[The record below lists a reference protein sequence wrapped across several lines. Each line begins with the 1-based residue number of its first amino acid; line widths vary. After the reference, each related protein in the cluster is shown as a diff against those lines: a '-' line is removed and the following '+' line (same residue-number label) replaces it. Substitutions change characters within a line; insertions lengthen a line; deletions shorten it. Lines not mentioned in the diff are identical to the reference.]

1 MDSNEASPMDSNA
14 RSQWIFPALMI
25 LMNVGASVV
34 AFKAGDWR
42 RGVYWIASALCLGMF
57 AA

>member
-1 MDSNEASPMDSNA
+1 MDSSN

-25 LMNVGASVV
+25 LMNVGASLV

-42 RGVYWIASALCLGMF
+42 RGVYWITSALCLVVV
-57 AA
+57 AT

>member
-1 MDSNEASPMDSNA
+1 MDSIN

-25 LMNVGASVV
+25 LMNVGASLV

-42 RGVYWIASALCLGMF
+42 RGVYWITSALCLGMV
-57 AA
+57 AT

>member
-1 MDSNEASPMDSNA
+1 MDSSN
-14 RSQWIFPALMI
+14 RSQLIFPVLMV

-34 AFKAGDWR
+34 AFKTGDWR
-42 RGVYWIASALCLGMF
+42 RGVYWIASALCLVMF

>member
-1 MDSNEASPMDSNA
+1 MVATN

-25 LMNVGASVV
+25 LMNVGASLV

-42 RGVYWIASALCLGMF
+42 RGVYWITSALCLGMV
-57 AA
+57 AT

>member
-1 MDSNEASPMDSNA
+1 MDATK
-14 RSQWIFPALMI
+14 RSQLIVPAVMI
-25 LMNVGASVV
+25 LMNVCASVV

-42 RGVYWIASALCLGMF
+42 RGAYWITSALCLGLI

>member
-1 MDSNEASPMDSNA
+1 MNSSN
-14 RSQWIFPALMI
+14 RTQFIFPALMI
-25 LMNVGASVV
+25 VMNVGASLV

-42 RGVYWIASALCLGMF
+42 RGVYWITSALCLGMV

>member
-1 MDSNEASPMDSNA
+1 MDSTKSG
-14 RSQWIFPALMI
+14 QLIFPALLI

-42 RGVYWIASALCLGMF
+42 RGVYWITSALCLVMV
-57 AA
+57 AV

>member
-1 MDSNEASPMDSNA
+1 MNASN
-14 RSQWIFPALMI
+14 RSQLIFPALMI
-25 LMNVGASVV
+25 LMNVGASLV

-42 RGVYWIASALCLGMF
+42 RGVYWITSALCLVVV

>member
-1 MDSNEASPMDSNA
+1 MDASK
-14 RSQWIFPALMI
+14 RSQLIFPALLI

-42 RGVYWIASALCLGMF
+42 RGMYWITSAVCLVVV
-57 AA
+57 AT

>member
-1 MDSNEASPMDSNA
+1 MDSIN

-25 LMNVGASVV
+25 LMNVGASLV

-42 RGVYWIASALCLGMF
+42 RGVYWITSALCLVVV
-57 AA
+57 AT

>member
-1 MDSNEASPMDSNA
+1 MNSAN
-14 RSQWIFPALMI
+14 RSQVIFPVLLI

-34 AFKAGDWR
+34 AFKAGDWS
-42 RGVYWIASALCLGMF
+42 RGVYWIASALGLVMV

>member
-1 MDSNEASPMDSNA
+1 MDSAK

-25 LMNVGASVV
+25 LMNVGASLV

-42 RGVYWIASALCLGMF
+42 RGVYWITSALCLVVV
-57 AA
+57 AT

>member
-1 MDSNEASPMDSNA
+1 MDSSE

-25 LMNVGASVV
+25 LMNVGASLV

-42 RGVYWIASALCLGMF
+42 RGVYWITSALCLVMV
-57 AA
+57 AT

>member
-1 MDSNEASPMDSNA
+1 MDATK
-14 RSQWIFPALMI
+14 RSQLIFPALLI
-25 LMNVGASVV
+25 LMNVGASVM

-42 RGVYWIASALCLGMF
+42 RGMYWITSALCLVVV

>member
-1 MDSNEASPMDSNA
+1 MNSAN
-14 RSQWIFPALMI
+14 RSQVIFPVLLI

-42 RGVYWIASALCLGMF
+42 RGVYWIASALGLVMV

>member
-1 MDSNEASPMDSNA
+1 MDASK
-14 RSQWIFPALMI
+14 RSQLIFPALLI
-25 LMNVGASVV
+25 LMNVGASLV

-42 RGVYWIASALCLGMF
+42 RGGYWIASALCLVMF

>member
-1 MDSNEASPMDSNA
+1 MDVTN

-25 LMNVGASVV
+25 LMNVGASLV

-42 RGVYWIASALCLGMF
+42 RGVYWITSALCLGMV
-57 AA
+57 AT

>member
-1 MDSNEASPMDSNA
+1 L
-14 RSQWIFPALMI
+14 IFPALLI

-42 RGVYWIASALCLGMF
+42 RGVYWITSALCLMVV
-57 AA
+57 AT

>member
-1 MDSNEASPMDSNA
+1 MDATN

-25 LMNVGASVV
+25 LMNVGASLM

-42 RGVYWIASALCLGMF
+42 RGAYWITSAVCLGF
-57 AA
+57 IAT

>member
-1 MDSNEASPMDSNA
+1 MDSSK
-14 RSQWIFPALMI
+14 RIQLIFPALLI

-34 AFKAGDWR
+34 AFRGGDWR
-42 RGVYWIASALCLGMF
+42 RGVYWIASALCLVMF

>member
-1 MDSNEASPMDSNA
+1 MDATR
-14 RSQWIFPALMI
+14 RSQLIFPALLI
-25 LMNVGASVV
+25 VMNVGAALV

-42 RGVYWIASALCLGMF
+42 RGVYWISSALCLVMF